1 VPDAA
6 TVFVRVPAKINL
18 ALHVGPRRRDGYHD
32 LATVFHAVSLY
43 DDLSAGPADTVEVEV
58 VGSTEAV
65 PLGRDNLAVRA
76 AQLLARHSGVTRGA
90 HLRITKR
97 IPVAGGMAGGSADAA
112 AALVA
117 CDALW
122 RTGLSRDE
130 LRDLAAELGSD
141 VPFAL
146 LGGTALGTGRGEQLT
161 PALARGEYHW
171 VLACSSEGLS
181 TPAVF
186 AECDRLRDGRV
197 VPETR
202 VRASMMQAVR
212 TGDPEAL
219 GACLVN
225 DLQAAAVSLR
235 PGLQRTLEVGRA
247 EGAHG
252 GLVSGSGPTVVFLVS
267 DAEAALDLSVAL
279 SASGTTSRVER
290 VTGPVPGAR
299 LVEPIAHRPAGR
311 G

>member
-1 VPDAA
+1 MSDDAE
-6 TVFVRVPAKINL
+6 VFVRVPAKINL
-18 ALHVGPRRRDGYHD
+18 ALHVGRVRRDGYHD

-43 DDLSAGPADTVEVEV
+43 DDLAAWPSEAVEVEV
-58 VGSTEAV
+58 HGTTGGV
-65 PLGRDNLAVRA
+65 PLGRDNLAARA
-76 AQLLARHSGVTRGA
+76 ARLLARRSGVTRGVR
-90 HLRITKR
+90 LRITKR

-130 LRDLAAELGSD
+130 LRDVATELGSD

-171 VLACSSEGLS
+171 VLACSDDGLS

-186 AECDRLRDGRV
+186 AECDRLRKGRPV
-197 VPETR
+197 GETR
-202 VRASMMQAVR
+202 VAASMMQALR
-212 TGDPEAL
+212 TGDAEAL
-219 GACLVN
+219 GRLMVN
-225 DLQAAAVSLR
+225 DLQPAAVLLR
-235 PGLQRTLEVGRA
+235 PSLERTLEVGRD
-247 EGAHG
+247 EGALG
-252 GLVSGSGPTVVFLVS
+252 AVVSGSGPTVAFLVA
-267 DAEAALDLSVAL
+267 DGEAALDLSVAL
-279 SASGTTSRVER
+279 TASGTTARVER

-299 LVEPIAHRPAGR
+299 LVEPVAHRP
-311 G
+311 